1 MSVWAFSD
9 THGQRWAFDE
19 ILSYIGPKDTVYF
32 LGDAIDRGPDG
43 WNILKEILNDP
54 RFKMIKGNH
63 EDMMV
68 LAILTEPGYDSR
80 QQWYWNGGE
89 VTHKAFRADP
99 NGLEIVRRVRQLPTY
114 LEYTNPNGIR
124 IRMTHAGFT
133 PDENDF
139 PGLGDD
145 LIWNRSHFLHDNW
158 NDEING
164 NDLILHGHTPIPYI
178 VEERAQIAGMTGR
191 NLDNL
196 YEGQTEIDPGAYWYC
211 RNHKVD
217 IDCGVHYT
225 GITTLLNL
233 DTFDEQV
240 IIGEGVLPP
249 DEN

>member
-1 MSVWAFSD
+1 VWAFSD

-19 ILSYIGPKDTVYF
+19 ILSYIGPEDTVYF

-89 VTHKAFRADP
+89 VTYKAFRADP
-99 NGLEIVRRVRQLPTY
+99 NGLEIVRRVQQLPTY

-139 PGLGDD
+139 PGWGDD
-145 LIWNRSHFLHDNW
+145 LIWDRSHFLHDNW

-164 NDLILHGHTPIPYI
+164 NDLIVHGHTPIPYI

-196 YEGQTEIDPGAYWYC
+196 YDGQTEIDPGAYWYC
-211 RNHKVD
+211 GNHKVD

-240 IIGEGVLPP
+240 IIGEGVLPS

>member
-19 ILSYIGPKDTVYF
+19 ILSYIGPEDTVYF

-89 VTHKAFRADP
+89 VTYKAFRADP
-99 NGLEIVRRVRQLPTY
+99 NGLEIVRRVQQLPTY

-139 PGLGDD
+139 PGWGDD
-145 LIWNRSHFLHDNW
+145 LIWDRSHFLHDNW

-164 NDLILHGHTPIPYI
+164 NDLIVHGHTPIPYI

-196 YEGQTEIDPGAYWYC
+196 YDGQTEIDPGAYWYC
-211 RNHKVD
+211 GNHKVD

-240 IIGEGVLPP
+240 IIEEGVIPP
-249 DEN
+249 DGN

>member
-1 MSVWAFSD
+1 
-9 THGQRWAFDE
+9 
-19 ILSYIGPKDTVYF
+19 
-32 LGDAIDRGPDG
+32 
-43 WNILKEILNDP
+43 
-54 RFKMIKGNH
+54 MIKGNH

-139 PGLGDD
+139 PGWGDD
-145 LIWNRSHFLHDNW
+145 LIWDRSHFLHDNW

>member
-19 ILSYIGPKDTVYF
+19 ILSFIKPNDTVYF

-68 LAILTEPGYDSR
+68 LALLTEPGYDSR
-80 QQWYWNGGE
+80 SQWYWNGGQ
-89 VTHKAFRADP
+89 VTHQAFKADP
-99 NGLEIVRRVRQLPTY
+99 HGIDIVRRVQQLPTY
-114 LEYTNPNGIR
+114 LEYINPDGIR

-139 PGLGDD
+139 PGWGDD
-145 LIWNRSHFLHDNW
+145 LIWDRSHFLHDNW
-158 NDEING
+158 NNEKNG

-196 YEGQTEIDPGAYWYC
+196 YDGQTEIDPGAYWYC
-211 RNHKVD
+211 GNHKVD

-240 IIGEGVLPP
+240 IIGEGVLPS